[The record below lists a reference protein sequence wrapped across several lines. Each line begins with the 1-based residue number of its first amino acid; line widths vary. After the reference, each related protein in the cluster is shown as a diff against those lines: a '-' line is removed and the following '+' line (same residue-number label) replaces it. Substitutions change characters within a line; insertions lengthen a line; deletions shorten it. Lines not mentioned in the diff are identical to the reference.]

1 MCGSTGYELIPD
13 GGNIMD
19 RYSGGLLL
27 GMLIMSGCMTD
38 ATVELTMAPFKAT
51 TALTNGT
58 TEAIND
64 ILDPLTKFTSS
75 TTPGEFADHHIRAR
89 QKTEVFAIY
98 SYENLRADM
107 ARGSGEYLVSLAT
120 LAGIPSGRQTEFQ
133 GQMRDAYSTMFNETV
148 PFRESTVRIVEAAWS
163 EGFGRL
169 EAERTEPRS
178 SLIPSVEPRVKKMG
192 RSTALISMQ

>member
-1 MCGSTGYELIPD
+1 
-13 GGNIMD
+13 MD
-19 RYSGGLLL
+19 RCSGGLLL
-27 GMLIMSGCMTD
+27 GMLILAGCITD
-38 ATVELTMAPFKAT
+38 ATVELTLAPFNAT

-58 TEAIND
+58 TGAIND
-64 ILDPLTKFTSS
+64 ILDPMTKFTSS
-75 TTPGEFADHHIRAR
+75 TTPGELADHLIKAR
-89 QKTEVFAIY
+89 QKTEVFASY
-98 SYENLRADM
+98 SYENLRADI

-169 EAERTEPRS
+169 ETERTEHRS
-178 SLIPSVEPRVKKMG
+178 SLIPSVELRAEKTR
-192 RSTALISMQ
+192 RSTALISMR

>member
-1 MCGSTGYELIPD
+1 
-13 GGNIMD
+13 MD
-19 RYSGGLLL
+19 RYSGATLL
-27 GMLIMSGCMTD
+27 GMLILSGCITD
-38 ATVELTMAPFKAT
+38 ATVEMTLAPFNAT

-58 TEAIND
+58 TEAISD
-64 ILDPLTKFTSS
+64 ILDPMTKFTSS
-75 TTPGEFADHHIRAR
+75 TTPGELAGHLIRAR
-89 QKTEVFAIY
+89 QKTEVFASY
-98 SYENLRADM
+98 SYENLRADI

-169 EAERTEPRS
+169 ETERTEHRS
-178 SLIPSVEPRVKKMG
+178 SLIPNVELRAEKMR
-192 RSTALISMQ
+192 RSAALISMR

>member
-1 MCGSTGYELIPD
+1 
-13 GGNIMD
+13 MD

-27 GMLIMSGCMTD
+27 GMLILSGCITD
-38 ATVELTMAPFKAT
+38 ATVELTKAPFDAT

-58 TEAIND
+58 SEAVND
-64 ILDPLTKFTSS
+64 LLDPMTKFTSS
-75 TTPGEFADHHIRAR
+75 TTPGELADHLIRAR
-89 QKTEVFAIY
+89 QKTEVFASY
-98 SYENLRADM
+98 SYENLRADI

-133 GQMRDAYSTMFNETV
+133 GQMRDAYSTMFNDTV

-169 EAERTEPRS
+169 ETERTELRS
-178 SLIPSVEPRVKKMG
+178 SLIPSVQPRTETRR
-192 RSTALISMQ
+192 RSTALISMR